1 MSNLIQIKRSENT
14 AVPGSLANGE
24 LAFSGNGDILFIGNF
39 GSVTPL
45 AGARTPGTLTANQA
59 LVANSTSGIDKV
71 IVANAVITT
80 ITANGSVGTAG
91 QVLVSN
97 GSVSYWDD
105 PAASDFT
112 IAADSGSSDTFSTG
126 STLTFTGGNGV
137 NTAVTDDTITIS
149 ATAGDGIASN
159 ATGVHVV
166 AGNSQV
172 VANSTGV
179 FIDESNINH
188 DNLSG
193 FESNEHVDHSSVT
206 LTAGNGLSGGG
217 DITASRSFAVTAG
230 DGVASNSTG
239 VHVVAGNNQV
249 VANSTGVFIDETNID
264 IHNLSGY
271 VANENIDH
279 STVSVTAGNGL
290 TGGGDL
296 TTTRDFAVGAGD
308 GITVNADDVAVTAG
322 DGVASN
328 STGVHVVG
336 GTGVVANSTGVHIG
350 QAVGTGDNV
359 TFNDITAT
367 GNLNVTG
374 TLTTIDTTNL
384 VVQDP
389 LIKLANGNISS
400 DALDIGFFGVY
411 DTSGSQDLYAGLF
424 RDATDGKFKL
434 FVDNQAA
441 PTTTV
446 DTGGTGYTVA
456 TLVAA
461 IESSSATITG
471 GTITGIT
478 DLAVADGGT
487 GASSFTDN
495 GIIYGNGA
503 SALSVTSAGTEG
515 QVLMAGSGGVPEF
528 NTLDGG
534 TF

>member
-112 IAADSGSSDTFSTG
+112 LAADSGSSDTFSTG

-149 ATAGDGIASN
+149 A
-159 ATGVHVV
+159 
-166 AGNSQV
+166 
-172 VANSTGV
+172 
-179 FIDESNINH
+179 
-188 DNLSG
+188 
-193 FESNEHVDHSSVT
+193 
-206 LTAGNGLSGGG
+206 
-217 DITASRSFAVTAG
+217 TAG

-296 TTTRDFAVGAGD
+296 TATRDFAVGAGN

-336 GTGVVANSTGVHIG
+336 GTGVVANSSGVHIG

-389 LIKLANGNISS
+389 LIKLANGNVTT
-400 DALDIGFFGVY
+400 DAIDIGFFGVY

-461 IESSSATITG
+461 LESSNATITG

>member
-1 MSNLIQIKRSENT
+1 MANLIQIKRSETT
-14 AVPGSLANGE
+14 ATPGSLANGE
-24 LAFSGNGDILFIGNF
+24 LAWAANGNILYIGDFGDGVVPIG
-39 GSVTPL
+39 G
-45 AGARTPGTLTANQA
+45 GRTPGTLTANQA

-71 IVANAVITT
+71 IVANAVVTT

-97 GSVSYWDD
+97 GTVSYWDD

-112 IAADSGSSDTFSTG
+112 LAADSGASDTFSTG
-126 STLTFTGGNGV
+126 GTLTFTGGNGA
-137 NTAVTDDTITIS
+137 NTTVSDDTITI
-149 ATAGDGIASN
+149 
-159 ATGVHVV
+159 
-166 AGNSQV
+166 
-172 VANSTGV
+172 
-179 FIDESNINH
+179 
-188 DNLSG
+188 
-193 FESNEHVDHSSVT
+193 
-206 LTAGNGLSGGG
+206 
-217 DITASRSFAVTAG
+217 AVTAG
-230 DGVASNSTG
+230 DGVASNATG

-296 TTTRDFAVGAGD
+296 TTTRDFAVGAGN

-328 STGVHVVG
+328 STGVHVVA

-350 QAVGTGDNV
+350 QSVGTSDNV
-359 TFNDITAT
+359 QFNDITAT

-389 LIKLANGNISS
+389 LIKLANGNVSS

-411 DTSGSQDLYAGLF
+411 DPSGTDLYAGLF
-424 RDATDGKFKL
+424 RDASDGKFKL
-434 FVDNQAA
+434 FVDSEAA

-461 IESSSATITG
+461 LESSSATITG

>member
-112 IAADSGSSDTFSTG
+112 LAADSGSSDTFSTG

-296 TTTRDFAVGAGD
+296 TATRDFAVGAGD
-308 GITVNADDVAVTAG
+308 GITVNAEDVAVTAG
-322 DGVASN
+322 DGIVAN
-328 STGVHVVG
+328 STGTHVNA

-461 IESSSATITG
+461 LESSSATITG

>member
-1 MSNLIQIKRSENT
+1 MSNLIQIKRSETT
-14 AVPGSLANGE
+14 ATPPSLANGE
-24 LAFSGNGDILFIGNF
+24 LAWSSNGDVLFIGDF
-39 GSVTPL
+39 GSVT
-45 AGARTPGTLTANQA
+45 AIGGKRYPGTLTASQA
-59 LVANSTSGIDKV
+59 LVANSTSFIDEVKAGAFTV
-71 IVANAVITT
+71 TGA
-80 ITANGSVGTAG
+80 ITANGTSGTDG
-91 QVLVSN
+91 QVLTSN
-97 GSVSYWDD
+97 GTVSYWAS
-105 PAASDFT
+105 PASSSFT
-112 IAADSGSSDTFSTG
+112 LAADAGSSDTFNTG
-126 STLTFTGGNGV
+126 ETLTFAGGNGA
-137 NTAVTDDTITIS
+137 NTTVSDNQISIAV
-149 ATAGDGIASN
+149 TAGDGVASN

-172 VANSTGV
+172 VSNTSGV
-179 FIDESNINH
+179 FIDETNISLT
-188 DNLSG
+188 NLSG
-193 FESNEHVDHSSVT
+193 YDANEHVDHSSV
-206 LTAGNGLSGGG
+206 S
-217 DITASRSFAVTAG
+217 VTAG
-230 DGVASNSTG
+230 D
-239 VHVVAGNNQV
+239 
-249 VANSTGVFIDETNID
+249 
-264 IHNLSGY
+264 
-271 VANENIDH
+271 
-279 STVSVTAGNGL
+279 GL

-296 TTTRDFAVGAGD
+296 TATRDFAVGAGN

-322 DGVASN
+322 DGIAAN
-328 STGVHVVG
+328 STGVHVVA
-336 GTGVVANSTGVHIG
+336 GTGVTSNSSGVYIG
-350 QAVGTGDNV
+350 QAVGTSDNV

-389 LIKLANGNISS
+389 LIKLANGNVST

-411 DTSGSQDLYAGLF
+411 DPAGTDLYAGLF
-424 RDATDGKFKL
+424 RDATDGKFRL
-434 FVDNQAA
+434 FKDSQVQ

-461 IESSSATITG
+461 LESSSATITG

-515 QVLMAGSGGVPEF
+515 QVLQAGSGGVPEF
-528 NTLDGG
+528 GSLDGG

>member
-1 MSNLIQIKRSENT
+1 MANLIQIKRSETT
-14 AVPGSLANGE
+14 ATPESLANGE
-24 LAFSGNGDILFIGNF
+24 LAWAGNGNILYIGDF
-39 GSVTPL
+39 GDGVVPI
-45 AGARTPGTLTANQA
+45 GGQRTPGTLTANQA

-71 IVANAVITT
+71 IVANAVVTT

-97 GSVSYWDD
+97 GTVSYWSD

-112 IAADSGSSDTFSTG
+112 LAADSGSSDTFSTG
-126 STLTFTGGNGV
+126 GTLTFTGGNGA
-137 NTAVTDDTITIS
+137 NTTVSDDTITI
-149 ATAGDGIASN
+149 AVTAGAGIASN

-193 FESNEHVDHSSVT
+193 FVANEHIDHSTVSV
-206 LTAGNGLSGGG
+206 TAGNGLSGGG
-217 DITASRSFAVTAG
+217 TIAATRTLSVAAG
-230 DGVASNSTG
+230 AGVASNSTG

-249 VANSTGVFIDETNID
+249 VANTTGVFIDETNID

-296 TTTRDFAVGAGD
+296 TATRDFAVGAGN

-328 STGVHVVG
+328 STGVHVVA

-389 LIKLANGNISS
+389 LIKLANGNVST

-411 DTSGSQDLYAGLF
+411 DPAGTDLYAGLF

-434 FVDNQAA
+434 FKDSQAQ

-446 DTGGTGYTVA
+446 DTGGTGYAVA

-461 IESSSATITG
+461 LESSSATITG

-495 GIIYGNGA
+495 GIIYGNGT